1 MRMVI
6 RVRDLKSKPEG
17 EGCGPNSSGPLLLF
31 PALLQPI
38 RFFSYTLS
46 VGLHALCVCLAILIG
61 GLVSP
66 AEPPAVEYRV
76 KALIIRLPKPD
87 TLSSPRPERETER
100 VEDRAETLRKLADQL
115 VVMLREGKVQALT
128 NPEPAVETP
137 PHPAPVE
144 AVLIQPQYPLEFG

>member
-76 KALIIRLPKPD
+76 KATPKSHGEFRG
-87 TLSSPRPERETER
+87 TKQTVLSR
-100 VEDRAETLRKLADQL
+100 VEVLTDEQAAALEAKEAKKAERAAKKAAKAAGQS
-115 VVMLREGKVQALT
+115 
-128 NPEPAVETP
+128 NPSA
-137 PHPAPVE
+137 A
-144 AVLIQPQYPLEFG
+144 